1 MKNDNKNRTLFNLF
15 EKTRDTIVNAVDQ
28 NNDGELHLDDVTH
41 LADNIS
47 SAAKEKA
54 TQIGSNLELKRQE
67 VSRHFFQPIFEEDV
81 KAEDFTLSDLIRVAE
96 PNTLHLW
103 SKVCEGAIGNLF
115 KMNNIMVVN
124 IYPAALD
131 LFGITL
137 FPNNKGDVYYVDPC
151 DNRRYIALDEYFKV
165 LKTARINELQKL
177 AQDLGAK
184 HFKVTYMEQK
194 KSSSSR
200 KTSIAGKFDIK
211 NLGNLPKMGSSLE
224 RDHISTEYE
233 EMEIAAEL
241 YCAGHDPVEPKLV
254 YFKNDSSIQNLISM
268 RKSDNTIHH
277 HSLMLNFSNSSG
289 IKTRQAAKI
298 DIALKMMNCKRNIS
312 VQSEAES
319 EERKMF
325 RYEIDF

>member
-1 MKNDNKNRTLFNLF
+1 MQWI
-15 EKTRDTIVNAVDQ
+15 KTMMVNCIWTMLHIWQTILVQ
-28 NNDGELHLDDVTH
+28 LRR
-41 LADNIS
+41 
-47 SAAKEKA
+47 
-54 TQIGSNLELKRQE
+54 KRQRRLE
-67 VSRHFFQPIFEEDV
+67 AIWNLKGRRLAGIFFSQFFEEDV

-103 SKVCEGAIGNLF
+103 SKACEGAIGNLF
-115 KMNNIMVVN
+115 KMNNISVVN
-124 IYPAALD
+124 VYPDALD

-211 NLGNLPKMGSSLE
+211 NLGQF
-224 RDHISTEYE
+224 T
-233 EMEIAAEL
+233 
-241 YCAGHDPVEPKLV
+241 
-254 YFKNDSSIQNLISM
+254 
-268 RKSDNTIHH
+268 
-277 HSLMLNFSNSSG
+277 
-289 IKTRQAAKI
+289 
-298 DIALKMMNCKRNIS
+298 
-312 VQSEAES
+312 
-319 EERKMF
+319 
-325 RYEIDF
+325 